1 MKDQIIM
8 SKTNAE
14 CAIAVPLFRKHHEVD
29 LDKLRGYS
37 ISLIGDKPIA
47 YAVDMG
53 DSIQLMNAKF
63 LQDKVE
69 WLGDL

>member
-1 MKDQIIM
+1 MKDQLIM
-8 SKTNAE
+8 SKLNGE
-14 CAIAVPLFRKHHEVD
+14 CAVAIPLFRLVEDDV
-29 LDKLRGYS
+29 LDKVEGYT
-37 ISLIGDKPIA
+37 ICFNTDKPLA

-53 DSIQLMNAKF
+53 ESIQLMNAEF